1 MKKFIIEPE
10 YDGYEIGTYLKET
23 KGYSGRGLRNLEIYL
38 NGKRVKN
45 NSKKVRKLN
54 RVLIK
59 EKEKETGI
67 KPMEIPIKVAYE
79 DKNVLLIDKDPYIIV
94 HPTQKKVDK
103 TLANGVVNYFLKTTG
118 KVMVPRF
125 FNRLDMNTSGLIIVA
140 KNSYAQSFLQEK
152 GTVNKFY
159 KAIVK
164 GIVEKDEFL
173 IDRPIGKVG
182 DELRRRELTVEEG
195 GQEAQTKIKVV
206 KRFEE
211 ENLTLI
217 EAELLTGRTHQIRAH
232 MALEGHPLLGDELYG
247 GEDKR
252 AKRQMLH
259 SYKTEFT
266 DVETGKMI
274 TVEIDLP
281 NDMKELLEKRIFFLE
296 IEKQKI

>member
-23 KGYSGRGLRNLEIYL
+23 KGYSGRGLRNLEIYR
-38 NGKRVKN
+38 NGNRVKN

-54 RVLIK
+54 RLLIK
-59 EKEKETGI
+59 EKDKETGI
-67 KPMEIPIKVAYE
+67 IPMEIPIKVAYE
-79 DKNVLLIDKDPYIIV
+79 DKNILLIDKEPYIIV

-118 KVMVPRF
+118 KIMVPRF
-125 FNRLDMNTSGLIIVA
+125 YNRLDMNTSGLIIVA

-152 GTVNKFY
+152 GIVNKFY

-164 GIVEKDEFL
+164 GIIEKDEFL
-173 IDRPIGKVG
+173 IDKPIGKVG
-182 DELRRRELTVEEG
+182 DDLRRREISVENG
-195 GQEAQTKIKVV
+195 GQEAQTKIKVI
-206 KRFEE
+206 KRLKD
-211 ENLTLI
+211 LTLI

-232 MALEGHPLLGDELYG
+232 MALEGYPLLGDELYG

-259 SYKTEFT
+259 SYKTQFS
-266 DVETGKMI
+266 DIETGELK
-274 TVEIDLP
+274 TVEIDIP
-281 NDMKELLEKRIFFLE
+281 DDMKSILSEE
-296 IEKQKI
+296 

>member
-54 RVLIK
+54 RLLIK
-59 EKEKETGI
+59 EKDKETGI
-67 KPMEIPIKVAYE
+67 IPMEIPIKVAYE

-118 KVMVPRF
+118 KIMVPRF
-125 FNRLDMNTSGLIIVA
+125 YNRLDMNTSGLIIVA
-140 KNSYAQSFLQEK
+140 KNSFAQSFLQEK
-152 GTVNKFY
+152 GIVNKFY

-173 IDRPIGKVG
+173 IDRSIGKIG
-182 DELRRRELTVEEG
+182 DDLRRREISVEDG
-195 GQEAQTKIKVV
+195 GQEAQTKIKVI
-206 KRFEE
+206 KRFKD
-211 ENLTLI
+211 LTLI

-232 MALEGHPLLGDELYG
+232 MALEGYPLLGDELYG

-259 SYKTEFT
+259 SYKTQFS
-266 DVETGKMI
+266 DVETGQLK
-274 TVEIDLP
+274 TVEIDIP
-281 NDMKELLEKRIFFLE
+281 DDMK
-296 IEKQKI
+296 KILSEE

>member
-67 KPMEIPIKVAYE
+67 RPMDIPIKVAYE
-79 DKNVLLIDKDPYIIV
+79 DKNLLLIDKDPYIIV

-118 KVMVPRF
+118 KIMVPRF

-173 IDRPIGKVG
+173 IDRPIGKLG

-195 GQEAQTKIKVV
+195 GQEAQTKIRVI
-206 KRFEE
+206 KRFED

-232 MALEGHPLLGDELYG
+232 MALEGYPLLGDELYG

-266 DVETGKMI
+266 DVETGKLI

-281 NDMKELLEKRIFFLE
+281 EDMKELLEKD
-296 IEKQKI
+296 K

>member
-118 KVMVPRF
+118 KIMVPRF

-152 GTVNKFY
+152 GIVNKFY

-232 MALEGHPLLGDELYG
+232 MALEGYPLLGDELYG

-266 DVETGKMI
+266 DVETGKLI

-281 NDMKELLEKRIFFLE
+281 EDMKELLAKD
-296 IEKQKI
+296 K

>member
-118 KVMVPRF
+118 KIMVPRF

-211 ENLTLI
+211 KNLTLI

-232 MALEGHPLLGDELYG
+232 MALEGYPLLGDELYG

-266 DVETGKMI
+266 DVETGKLI

-281 NDMKELLEKRIFFLE
+281 EDMKELLEKD
-296 IEKQKI
+296 K

>member
-59 EKEKETGI
+59 EKDKETGI

-79 DKNVLLIDKDPYIIV
+79 DKNLLLIDKDPYIIV

-118 KVMVPRF
+118 KIMVPRF

-159 KAIVK
+159 KAVVK

-232 MALEGHPLLGDELYG
+232 MALEGYPLLGDELYG

-281 NDMKELLEKRIFFLE
+281 DDMKELLEKR
-296 IEKQKI
+296 

>member
-118 KVMVPRF
+118 KIMVPRF

-152 GTVNKFY
+152 GIVNKFY

-232 MALEGHPLLGDELYG
+232 MALEGYPLLGDELYG

-266 DVETGKMI
+266 DVETGKLI

-281 NDMKELLEKRIFFLE
+281 EDMKELLEKD
-296 IEKQKI
+296 K

>member
-1 MKKFIIEPE
+1 MKKFVIEPE

-54 RVLIK
+54 RLLIK
-59 EKEKETGI
+59 EKDKETGI
-67 KPMEIPIKVAYE
+67 IPMEIPIKVAYE
-79 DKNVLLIDKDPYIIV
+79 DKNILLIDKDPYIIV

-118 KVMVPRF
+118 KIMVPRF
-125 FNRLDMNTSGLIIVA
+125 YNRLDMNTSGLIIVA

-152 GTVNKFY
+152 GIVKKFY

-164 GIVEKDEFL
+164 GIIEKDEFL
-173 IDRPIGKVG
+173 IDKPIGKVG
-182 DELRRRELTVEEG
+182 DDLRRREIAVKDG
-195 GQEAQTKIKVV
+195 GQEAQTKIKVI
-206 KRFEE
+206 KRFED
-211 ENLTLI
+211 LTLI

-232 MALEGHPLLGDELYG
+232 MALEGYPLLGDELYG

-259 SYKTEFT
+259 SYKTQFS
-266 DVETGKMI
+266 DVETGELK
-274 TVEIDLP
+274 TVEIDIP
-281 NDMKELLEKRIFFLE
+281 DDMK
-296 IEKQKI
+296 KILSEE

>member
-59 EKEKETGI
+59 EKDKETGI

-118 KVMVPRF
+118 KIMVPRF

-217 EAELLTGRTHQIRAH
+217 EAELLTGRTHQIRVH
-232 MALEGHPLLGDELYG
+232 MALEGYPLLGDELYG

-281 NDMKELLEKRIFFLE
+281 DDMKELLEKR
-296 IEKQKI
+296 

>member
-67 KPMEIPIKVAYE
+67 KPMDIPIKVAYE

-118 KVMVPRF
+118 KIMVPRF

-140 KNSYAQSFLQEK
+140 KNSYAQSFFQEK

-173 IDRPIGKVG
+173 VDRPIGKVG

-232 MALEGHPLLGDELYG
+232 MALEGYPLLGDELYG

-266 DVETGKMI
+266 DVETGKLI

-281 NDMKELLEKRIFFLE
+281 EDMKELLEKD
-296 IEKQKI
+296 K

>member
-67 KPMEIPIKVAYE
+67 KPMDIPIKVAYE

-118 KVMVPRF
+118 KIMVPRF

-152 GTVNKFY
+152 GRVNKFY

-232 MALEGHPLLGDELYG
+232 MALEGYPLLGDELYG

-266 DVETGKMI
+266 DVETGKLI

-281 NDMKELLEKRIFFLE
+281 EDMKELLAKD
-296 IEKQKI
+296 K

>member
-54 RVLIK
+54 RLLIK
-59 EKEKETGI
+59 EKDKETGI
-67 KPMEIPIKVAYE
+67 IPMEIPIKVAYE
-79 DKNVLLIDKDPYIIV
+79 DKNILLIDKEPYIIV

-118 KVMVPRF
+118 KIMVPRF
-125 FNRLDMNTSGLIIVA
+125 YNRLDMNTSGLIIVA

-152 GTVNKFY
+152 GIVNKFY

-164 GIVEKDEFL
+164 GIIEKDEFL
-173 IDRPIGKVG
+173 IDKPIGKVG
-182 DELRRRELTVEEG
+182 DDLRRREITVENG
-195 GQEAQTKIKVV
+195 GQEAQTKIKVI
-206 KRFEE
+206 KRLKD
-211 ENLTLI
+211 LTLI

-232 MALEGHPLLGDELYG
+232 MALEGYPLLGDELYG

-259 SYKTEFT
+259 SYKTQFS
-266 DVETGKMI
+266 DIETGELK
-274 TVEIDLP
+274 TVEIDIP
-281 NDMKELLEKRIFFLE
+281 DDMKSILSEE
-296 IEKQKI
+296 

>member
-1 MKKFIIEPE
+1 MKKYIIEPE

-54 RVLIK
+54 RLLIK
-59 EKEKETGI
+59 EKDKETGI
-67 KPMEIPIKVAYE
+67 IPMEIPIKVAYE
-79 DKNVLLIDKDPYIIV
+79 DKNILLIDKEPYIIV

-103 TLANGVVNYFLKTTG
+103 TLANGVVNYFLKTTR
-118 KVMVPRF
+118 KIMVPRF
-125 FNRLDMNTSGLIIVA
+125 YNRLDMNTSGLIIVA

-152 GTVNKFY
+152 GIVNKFY

-164 GIVEKDEFL
+164 GIIEKDEFL
-173 IDRPIGKVG
+173 IDKPIGKVG
-182 DELRRRELTVEEG
+182 DDLRRREISVENG
-195 GQEAQTKIKVV
+195 GQEAQTKIKVI
-206 KRFEE
+206 KRLKD
-211 ENLTLI
+211 LTLI

-232 MALEGHPLLGDELYG
+232 MALEGYPLLGDELYG

-259 SYKTEFT
+259 SYKTQFS
-266 DVETGKMI
+266 DIETGELK
-274 TVEIDLP
+274 TVEIDIP
-281 NDMKELLEKRIFFLE
+281 DDMKSILSEE
-296 IEKQKI
+296 

>member
-10 YDGYEIGTYLKET
+10 YDGYEIGMYLKET

-54 RVLIK
+54 RLLIK
-59 EKEKETGI
+59 EKDKETGI
-67 KPMEIPIKVAYE
+67 IPMEIPIKVAYE
-79 DKNVLLIDKDPYIIV
+79 DKNILLIDKEPYIIV
-94 HPTQKKVDK
+94 HPTQKKGDT

-118 KVMVPRF
+118 KIMVPRF
-125 FNRLDMNTSGLIIVA
+125 YNRLDMNTSGLIIVA

-152 GTVNKFY
+152 GIVNKFY

-164 GIVEKDEFL
+164 GIIEKDEFL
-173 IDRPIGKVG
+173 IDKPIGKVG
-182 DELRRRELTVEEG
+182 DDLRRREISVENG
-195 GQEAQTKIKVV
+195 GQEAQTKIKVI
-206 KRFEE
+206 KRLKD
-211 ENLTLI
+211 LTLI

-232 MALEGHPLLGDELYG
+232 MALEGYPLLGDELYG

-259 SYKTEFT
+259 SYKTQFS
-266 DVETGKMI
+266 DIETGELK
-274 TVEIDLP
+274 TVEIDIP
-281 NDMKELLEKRIFFLE
+281 DDMKSILSKE
-296 IEKQKI
+296 

>member
-54 RVLIK
+54 RLLIK
-59 EKEKETGI
+59 EKDKETGI
-67 KPMEIPIKVAYE
+67 IPMEIPIKVAYE
-79 DKNVLLIDKDPYIIV
+79 DKNILLIDKDPYIIV

-118 KVMVPRF
+118 KIMVPRF
-125 FNRLDMNTSGLIIVA
+125 YNRLDMNTSGLIIVA

-152 GTVNKFY
+152 GIVNKFY

-164 GIVEKDEFL
+164 GTIEQDEFL
-173 IDRPIGKVG
+173 IDKPIGKVG
-182 DELRRRELTVEEG
+182 DDLRRREISVEDG
-195 GQEAQTKIKVV
+195 GQEAQTRIKVI
-206 KRFEE
+206 KRFKD
-211 ENLTLI
+211 LTLI

-232 MALEGHPLLGDELYG
+232 MALEGYPLLGDELYG

-259 SYKTEFT
+259 SYKTQFS
-266 DVETGKMI
+266 DVETGELK
-274 TVEIDLP
+274 TVEIDIP
-281 NDMKELLEKRIFFLE
+281 DDMKNILSGE
-296 IEKQKI
+296 

>member
-67 KPMEIPIKVAYE
+67 KPMDIPIKVAYE

-118 KVMVPRF
+118 KIMVPRF

-232 MALEGHPLLGDELYG
+232 MALEGYPLLGDELYG

-266 DVETGKMI
+266 DVETGKLI

-281 NDMKELLEKRIFFLE
+281 EDMKELLEKD
-296 IEKQKI
+296 K

>member
-54 RVLIK
+54 RLLIK
-59 EKEKETGI
+59 EKDKETGI
-67 KPMEIPIKVAYE
+67 IPMEIPIKVAYE
-79 DKNVLLIDKDPYIIV
+79 DKNILLIDKEPYIIV

-118 KVMVPRF
+118 KIMIPRF
-125 FNRLDMNTSGLIIVA
+125 YNRLDMNTSGLIIVA

-152 GTVNKFY
+152 GIVNKFY

-164 GIVEKDEFL
+164 GIIEKDEFL
-173 IDRPIGKVG
+173 IDKPIGKVG
-182 DELRRRELTVEEG
+182 DDLRRREISVENG
-195 GQEAQTKIKVV
+195 GQEAQTKIKVI
-206 KRFEE
+206 KRLKD
-211 ENLTLI
+211 LTLI

-232 MALEGHPLLGDELYG
+232 MALEGYPLLGDELYG

-259 SYKTEFT
+259 SYKTQFS
-266 DVETGKMI
+266 DIETGELK
-274 TVEIDLP
+274 TVEIDIP
-281 NDMKELLEKRIFFLE
+281 DDMKSILSEE
-296 IEKQKI
+296 

>member
-54 RVLIK
+54 RLLIK
-59 EKEKETGI
+59 EKDKETGI
-67 KPMEIPIKVAYE
+67 IPMEIPIKVAYE
-79 DKNVLLIDKDPYIIV
+79 DKNILLVDKEPYIIV

-118 KVMVPRF
+118 KIMVPRF
-125 FNRLDMNTSGLIIVA
+125 YNRLDMNTSGLIIVA

-152 GTVNKFY
+152 GIVNKFY

-164 GIVEKDEFL
+164 GIIEKDEFL
-173 IDRPIGKVG
+173 IDKPIGKVG
-182 DELRRRELTVEEG
+182 DDLRRREISVENG
-195 GQEAQTKIKVV
+195 GQEAQTKIKVI
-206 KRFEE
+206 KRLKD
-211 ENLTLI
+211 LTLI

-232 MALEGHPLLGDELYG
+232 MALEGYPLLGDELYG

-259 SYKTEFT
+259 SYKTQFS
-266 DVETGKMI
+266 DIETGELK
-274 TVEIDLP
+274 TVEIDIP
-281 NDMKELLEKRIFFLE
+281 DDMKSILSEE
-296 IEKQKI
+296 

>member
-54 RVLIK
+54 RLLIK

-67 KPMEIPIKVAYE
+67 IPMEIPIKVAYE
-79 DKNVLLIDKDPYIIV
+79 DKNVLLIDKDPCIIV

-118 KVMVPRF
+118 KIMVPRF
-125 FNRLDMNTSGLIIVA
+125 YNRLDMNTSGLIIVA
-140 KNSYAQSFLQEK
+140 KNSFAQSFLQEK
-152 GTVNKFY
+152 GIVNKFY

-173 IDRPIGKVG
+173 IDRPIGKIG
-182 DELRRRELTVEEG
+182 DDLRRREISVENG
-195 GQEAQTKIKVV
+195 GQEAQTKIKVI
-206 KRFEE
+206 KRFKDI
-211 ENLTLI
+211 TLI

-232 MALEGHPLLGDELYG
+232 MALEGYPLLGDELYG

-259 SYKTEFT
+259 SYKTQFS
-266 DVETGKMI
+266 DVETGQLK
-274 TVEIDLP
+274 TVEIDIP
-281 NDMKELLEKRIFFLE
+281 DDMK
-296 IEKQKI
+296 KILSEE

>member
-118 KVMVPRF
+118 KIMVPRF

-232 MALEGHPLLGDELYG
+232 MALEGYPLLGDELYG

-266 DVETGKMI
+266 DVETGKLI

-281 NDMKELLEKRIFFLE
+281 EDMKELLEKD
-296 IEKQKI
+296 K

>member
-59 EKEKETGI
+59 EKDKETGI

-118 KVMVPRF
+118 KIMVPRF

-232 MALEGHPLLGDELYG
+232 MALEGYPLLGDELYG

-266 DVETGKMI
+266 DVETGKLI

-281 NDMKELLEKRIFFLE
+281 EDMKELLEKD
-296 IEKQKI
+296 K

>member
-54 RVLIK
+54 RLLI
-59 EKEKETGI
+59 KEKETGI
-67 KPMEIPIKVAYE
+67 IPMEIPIKVAYE
-79 DKNVLLIDKDPYIIV
+79 DKNILLIDKEPYIIV

-118 KVMVPRF
+118 KIMVPRF
-125 FNRLDMNTSGLIIVA
+125 YNRLDMNTSGLIIVA

-152 GTVNKFY
+152 GIVNKFY

-164 GIVEKDEFL
+164 GIIEKDEFL
-173 IDRPIGKVG
+173 IDKPIGKVG
-182 DELRRRELTVEEG
+182 DDLRRREISVENG
-195 GQEAQTKIKVV
+195 GQEAQTKIKVI
-206 KRFEE
+206 KRLKD
-211 ENLTLI
+211 LTLI

-232 MALEGHPLLGDELYG
+232 MALEGYPLLGDELYG

-259 SYKTEFT
+259 SYKTQFS
-266 DVETGKMI
+266 DIETGELK
-274 TVEIDLP
+274 TVEIDIP
-281 NDMKELLEKRIFFLE
+281 DDMKSILSEE
-296 IEKQKI
+296 

>member
-67 KPMEIPIKVAYE
+67 KPMDIPIKVAYE

-118 KVMVPRF
+118 KIMVPRF

-152 GTVNKFY
+152 GIVNKFY

-232 MALEGHPLLGDELYG
+232 MALEGYSLLGDELYG

-281 NDMKELLEKRIFFLE
+281 DDMKELLEKR
-296 IEKQKI
+296 

>member
-59 EKEKETGI
+59 EKDKETGI

-118 KVMVPRF
+118 KIMVPRF

-140 KNSYAQSFLQEK
+140 KNSYVQSFLQEK

-217 EAELLTGRTHQIRAH
+217 EAELLTGRTHQIRVH
-232 MALEGHPLLGDELYG
+232 MALEGYPLLGDELYG

-281 NDMKELLEKRIFFLE
+281 DDMKELLEKR
-296 IEKQKI
+296 

>member
-1 MKKFIIEPE
+1 MKKFVIEPE

-54 RVLIK
+54 RLLIK
-59 EKEKETGI
+59 EKDKETGI
-67 KPMEIPIKVAYE
+67 IPMEIPIKVAYE
-79 DKNVLLIDKDPYIIV
+79 DKNILLIDKDPYIIV

-118 KVMVPRF
+118 KIMVPRF
-125 FNRLDMNTSGLIIVA
+125 YNRLDMNTSGLIIVA

-152 GTVNKFY
+152 GIVNKFY
-159 KAIVK
+159 QAIVK
-164 GIVEKDEFL
+164 GIIEKDEFL
-173 IDRPIGKVG
+173 IDKPIGKVG
-182 DELRRRELTVEEG
+182 DDLRRREIAVKDG
-195 GQEAQTKIKVV
+195 GQEAQTKIKVI
-206 KRFEE
+206 KRFED
-211 ENLTLI
+211 LTLI

-232 MALEGHPLLGDELYG
+232 MALEGYPLLGDELYG

-259 SYKTEFT
+259 SYKTQFS
-266 DVETGKMI
+266 DVETGELK
-274 TVEIDLP
+274 TVEIDIP
-281 NDMKELLEKRIFFLE
+281 DDMK
-296 IEKQKI
+296 KILSEE

>member
-23 KGYSGRGLRNLEIYL
+23 KGYSGRRLRNLEIYL

-59 EKEKETGI
+59 EKDKETGI

-79 DKNVLLIDKDPYIIV
+79 DKNFLLIDKDPYIIV

-118 KVMVPRF
+118 KIMVPRF

-232 MALEGHPLLGDELYG
+232 MALEGYPLLGDELYG

-281 NDMKELLEKRIFFLE
+281 DDMKELLEKR
-296 IEKQKI
+296 

>member
-45 NSKKVRKLN
+45 NSTKVRKLN
-54 RVLIK
+54 RLLIK
-59 EKEKETGI
+59 EKDKETGI
-67 KPMEIPIKVAYE
+67 IPMEIPIKVAYE
-79 DKNVLLIDKDPYIIV
+79 DKNILLIDKEPYIIV

-118 KVMVPRF
+118 KIMVPRF
-125 FNRLDMNTSGLIIVA
+125 YNRLDMNTSGLIIVA

-152 GTVNKFY
+152 GIVNKFY

-164 GIVEKDEFL
+164 GIIEKDEFL
-173 IDRPIGKVG
+173 IDKPIGKVG
-182 DELRRRELTVEEG
+182 DDLRRREISVENG
-195 GQEAQTKIKVV
+195 GQEAQTKIKVI
-206 KRFEE
+206 KRLKD
-211 ENLTLI
+211 LTLI

-232 MALEGHPLLGDELYG
+232 MALEGYPLLGDELYG

-259 SYKTEFT
+259 SYKTQFS
-266 DVETGKMI
+266 DIETGELK
-274 TVEIDLP
+274 TVEIDIP
-281 NDMKELLEKRIFFLE
+281 DDMKSILSEE
-296 IEKQKI
+296 

>member
-67 KPMEIPIKVAYE
+67 KPMDIPIKVAYE

-140 KNSYAQSFLQEK
+140 KNSYAQSFLQER
-152 GTVNKFY
+152 GIVNKFY

-206 KRFEE
+206 RRFEE

-232 MALEGHPLLGDELYG
+232 MALEGYPLLGDELYG

-266 DVETGKMI
+266 DVETGKLI
-274 TVEIDLP
+274 IVEIDLP
-281 NDMKELLEKRIFFLE
+281 EDMKELLEKD
-296 IEKQKI
+296 K